1 MPKVL
6 RVRRRRQEAVA
17 APRWCVTDVK
27 RPSQRLAGDARRRQT
42 LVSHPRRRRQGGRG
56 CAVLIQHEQFP
67 SARASRRSNH
77 NTSSV
82 TTTHFLIYIYT
93 YLRTYFTRVIKVELN
108 QQPPNMQQQ
117 AWRGSGLPQC
127 RAGTPC
133 SDMSRTKEYIC
144 TGYICSLTVS
154 SSADLCPA
162 LLTCVQQC

>member
-1 MPKVL
+1 M
-6 RVRRRRQEAVA
+6 
-17 APRWCVTDVK
+17 
-27 RPSQRLAGDARRRQT
+27 
-42 LVSHPRRRRQGGRG
+42 SHPRRRRQGGRG

-162 LLTCVQQC
+162 QCRPLPGAVLSPIQRSDGYHCAVSPQCHPVSSTDELYQN